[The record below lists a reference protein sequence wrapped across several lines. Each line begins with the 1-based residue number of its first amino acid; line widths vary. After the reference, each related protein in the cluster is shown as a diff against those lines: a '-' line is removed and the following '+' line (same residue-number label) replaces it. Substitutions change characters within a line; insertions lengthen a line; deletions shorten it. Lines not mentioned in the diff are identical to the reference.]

1 MDRNDR
7 PIGGEFRIAP
17 SLMDIGDGEALVAPA
32 FASGRSAFRAVLRD
46 AAHRGFSEVWLPEY
60 LCESVP
66 NAAYRE
72 GYRVRWYG
80 LGADLHID
88 FETFSPGS
96 DPESLVLL
104 VDYFGMLDLSN
115 DVAALHEK
123 RAVVVVDKV
132 QALFEERDFGADYWF
147 SGFRKFLPIPEGA
160 FAWSRSGRFAPPAD
174 ESDVGAL
181 KILAGLVK
189 DCASANSLRD
199 ESYLR
204 LFELGEA
211 RLDAQEEIRCTGPL
225 FGPLC
230 SAVNAAKARDIRRA
244 NYRALAEA
252 LANKGMGTFLAAEF
266 PDAAPLIVPIVVRDR
281 DDVRKYLMSKRIYLP
296 VHWPRK
302 EQSGFA
308 GFMARHELSL
318 VVDQRYGPDDMA
330 RIAATIAASGAR
342 AARYDR

>member
-1 MDRNDR
+1 M
-7 PIGGEFRIAP
+7 
-17 SLMDIGDGEALVAPA
+17 
-32 FASGRSAFRAVLRD
+32 
-46 AAHRGFSEVWLPEY
+46 PEY

-225 FGPLC
+225 FGPLY

-252 LANKGMGTFLAAEF
+252 LSNNGTETYLAAEF

-308 GFMARHELSL
+308 CFMARHELSL

>member
-1 MDRNDR
+1 MNIVDSM
-7 PIGGEFRIAP
+7 A
-17 SLMDIGDGEALVAPA
+17 SAAAPA
-32 FASGRSAFRAVLRD
+32 FASGRSAFRAILRD

-66 NAAYRE
+66 NAARLE

-96 DPESLVLL
+96 DPAFLVLL
-104 VDYFGMLDLSN
+104 VDYFGMLDLSS
-115 DVAALHEK
+115 DVAALHE
-123 RAVVVVDKV
+123 RGAVVVVDKV

-147 SGFRKFLPIPEGA
+147 SGLRKFLPVPEGA
-160 FAWSRSGRFAPPAD
+160 FAWSRSGRFTPPEA
-174 ESDVGAL
+174 ESGVGAL

-211 RLDAQEEIRCTGPL
+211 RLDAQEEIQCTGPL
-225 FGPLC
+225 FESLY
-230 SAVNAAKARDIRRA
+230 SAVDAAKACDVRKS
-244 NYRALAEA
+244 NYRALVGA
-252 LANKGMGTFLAAEF
+252 LADIGMKAFAAAEL
-266 PDAAPLIVPIVVRDR
+266 PDAAPLAIPMVVHDR
-281 DDVRKYLMSKRIYLP
+281 DDVRAYLMSKRIFLP

-302 EQSGFA
+302 ERSGFA
-308 GFMARHELSL
+308 GFMAEHELSL
-318 VVDQRYGPDDMA
+318 VIDQRYSPEDMA
-330 RIAATIAASGAR
+330 RVAAALAASGAK